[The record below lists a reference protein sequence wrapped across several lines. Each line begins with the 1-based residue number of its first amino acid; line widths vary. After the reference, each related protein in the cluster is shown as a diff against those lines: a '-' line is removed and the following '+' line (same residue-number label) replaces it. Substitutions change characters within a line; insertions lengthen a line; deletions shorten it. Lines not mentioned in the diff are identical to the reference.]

1 MPALEI
7 LIENEYKRKGV
18 HLLALSIPIGY
29 FFVSQRAALSILIPV
44 TLISVAFDFIRI
56 LNLPGHRILDYLFGP
71 MLRAHEEIDLT
82 GGSYILFAS
91 TLCIFLFAKP
101 VALAAIGFII
111 LGDIFSAI
119 VGRKYGK
126 ISFGDKT
133 LEGSLG
139 FFVACLLITVA
150 VPDLALWVGVI
161 GGLVAALVE
170 ALDLPV
176 DDNLAVPIVSGL
188 IMELLLKIS

>member
-1 MPALEI
+1 M
-7 LIENEYKRKGV
+7 
-18 HLLALSIPIGY
+18 LALAIPIGY

-71 MLRAHEEIDLT
+71 MLRDHEEIDLT

-101 VALAAIGFII
+101 AALAAIGFII
-111 LGDIFSAI
+111 LGDIFSAL

-139 FFVACLLITVA
+139 FFVACLLVTVA
-150 VPDLALWVGVI
+150 VPDLTLWVGVI

>member
-1 MPALEI
+1 MEI
-7 LIENEYKRKGV
+7 LIENEYKRKGI

-29 FFVSQRAALSILIPV
+29 FFVSQRVALSILIPI
-44 TLISVAFDFIRI
+44 TLSSIIFDFVRI

-71 MLRAHEEIDLT
+71 MLRSHEEIDLT

-91 TLCIFLFAKP
+91 TLSIFLFAKP

-111 LGDIFSAI
+111 LGDIFSAL

-139 FFVACLLITVA
+139 FFVACLLVTVT

-161 GGLVAALVE
+161 GGLVAALTE

-176 DDNLAVPIVSGL
+176 DDNLAVPLVSGL